1 MEPRPCQK
9 FVVYLLFA
17 LSGFCALIYEVLWSK
32 YLALTFGTTIG
43 AVSIVTATFMAGL
56 ALGSYVFGRYTVDH
70 DTNLLR
76 VYAWLEVAIA
86 GAALTFAPL
95 LMMVERVYIF
105 WAHMLPQ
112 APWLTT
118 SVNILFCALLLLPPA
133 IFMGGT
139 LPVMCRLFARRK
151 CGGQIGRLYALN
163 TLGATLGT
171 FCAAFVLIPALGL
184 SRTGYLAVALNLAVA
199 AAAFALSRQ
208 FSTTPSAE
216 SSPPRHRDW
225 SLDRKIHRPLLI
237 AVGLVGFFTLAYQI
251 LWTRVLML
259 FLGNT
264 VYAFALM
271 LSTYLVGVA
280 LGAALYAR
288 LVHPNINEKRL
299 FCLLTLLMGLA
310 VLASAP
316 FYDQLAQVFQFA
328 HDISGDR
335 WWHLS
340 LLSYLIVFA
349 VLGLPT
355 LLSGA
360 LLPAAVAILDP
371 GRRHTGEGV
380 GLVVLHDT
388 LGSVFGALAAGF
400 VLLPLLGPLDSFRL
414 LALAN
419 LVLGVWLVFHFRLG
433 RPLLRIIPVTA
444 AVLAAVLFLP
454 LEWDAKLMN
463 SGVYIY
469 APKYRAL
476 GGMQGALADETI
488 LEVIKGRDTTVAVF
502 ESADGGV
509 RFFTVNGKT
518 DGGTG
523 RDRYT
528 QTLIGQLPL
537 FAHPAPR
544 EVLVIGLGTGITLR
558 GLSAHPTE
566 RIDCV
571 EISPEVVRAEK
582 YFREANGQVLDD
594 PKIRLFVQDGRNLLL
609 TRDQS
614 YDVIVS
620 QPSNPWQSGNANL
633 FTLDFYRLA
642 AAHLNEGGIF
652 GQWLGLYDMTP
663 DNLRLAVRTLMEVF
677 PEVQVFH
684 SGADLILIASQTPVE
699 FDYQGMARRFAH
711 PTLAAVMRTIDLG
724 SPGDLIAGHYL
735 YGSQSLRAFAGSGA
749 PFNTDDR
756 PVLEHAARYNLGQ
769 NTLGEFQQANM
780 QGLLAARGSNLLPLT
795 NFGTTPQEFAAALHD
810 LGDGYARVGMTA
822 EAEHFHRRAVEIQRE
837 PPTNGRGG

>member
-9 FVVYLLFA
+9 AVIYLIFV
-17 LSGFCALIYEVLWSK
+17 LSGFCALVFEVLWSK

-56 ALGSYVFGRYTVDH
+56 ALGSYIFGRYTVDH
-70 DTNLLR
+70 DANPLR
-76 VYAWLEVAIA
+76 LYAWLEVGVAVT
-86 GAALTFAPL
+86 ALLFAPTL
-95 LMMVERVYIF
+95 VMVERIYVF
-105 WAHMLPQ
+105 WTHILPQ

-118 SVNILFCALLLLPPA
+118 SVNILFCAMLLLPPT

-163 TLGATLGT
+163 TLGATLGA
-171 FCAAFVLIPALGL
+171 FAAAFMLIPALGL
-184 SRTGYLAVALNLAVA
+184 SRTGYLAVALNLAIAGGAFILSRRCA
-199 AAAFALSRQ
+199 AAPGEKPA
-208 FSTTPSAE
+208 T
-216 SSPPRHRDW
+216 PRHRDW
-225 SLDRKIHRPLLI
+225 FPDPRTHRPVLI

-288 LVHPNINEKRL
+288 LVHPALNERRL
-299 FCLLTLLMGLA
+299 FCLLTLLIGLV

-316 FYDQLAQVFQFA
+316 FYDQLALVFQFA
-328 HDISGDR
+328 HDASGDR

-360 LLPAAVAILDP
+360 LIPAAFAILDP
-371 GRRHTGEGV
+371 GQRHTGEGI

-388 LGSVFGALAAGF
+388 LGSVLGALAAGF

-414 LALAN
+414 LAVAN
-419 LVLGVWLVFHFRLG
+419 LILGVWLFYHFRLD
-433 RPLLRIIPVTA
+433 RPLARLLPITA

-454 LEWDAKLMN
+454 LQWDAKLMN
-463 SGVYIY
+463 SGVYVY

-476 GGMQGALADETI
+476 GGMQVAMADENI
-488 LEVIKGRDTTVAVF
+488 LDVIKGRDATVAVF
-502 ESADGGV
+502 ESADGRM

-523 RDRYT
+523 LDRHT
-528 QTLIGQLPL
+528 QTLIGHLPL
-537 FAHPAPR
+537 FAHPEPR
-544 EVLVIGLGTGITLR
+544 EVLVIGLGTGITLQ

-571 EISPEVVRAEK
+571 EISREVVRAEQ
-582 YFREANGQVLDD
+582 YFREANDNVLAD
-594 PKIRLFVQDGRNLLL
+594 PKVRLLVQDGRNLLL

-633 FTLDFYRLA
+633 FTLEFYRLA
-642 AAHLNEGGIF
+642 AEHLREGGIF
-652 GQWLGLYDMTP
+652 GQWLGLYDITP

-684 SGADLILIASQTPVE
+684 SGADLILIASQQPVE
-699 FDYQGMARRFAH
+699 FDYQAMARRFAQ
-711 PTLAAVMRTIDLG
+711 PTLAAVMQAVDLA
-724 SPGDLIAGHYL
+724 SPGELIAGHYL
-735 YGSQSLRAFAGSGA
+735 YDGPSLRTFAGMGP
-749 PFNTDDR
+749 PFNSDDR
-756 PVLEHAARYNLGQ
+756 PVLEHASRHNLGQ

-780 QGLLAARGSNLLPLT
+780 QALLAARGHSWLPLT
-795 NFGTTPQEFAAALHD
+795 NLGTGPRQFAAALRD
-810 LGDGYARVGMTA
+810 LGDGYARVGMSA
-822 EAEHFHRRAVEIQRE
+822 EARNFYQRAAEVERE
-837 PPTNGRGG
+837 LLTEGRGG